1 MGVSEYW
8 WLEGCG
14 FTGFQVFT
22 GLRCSRFEK
31 PVRSKKN
38 PEKPVFT
45 GDITTNT
52 TPPEL
57 EASSMAES
65 QEKFV
70 ANPNGKA
77 PIWEF
82 FCFRCKDGQVDST
95 KAYCTKAYC
104 TECKASVKLG
114 GGTSNMSAHVRRHHP
129 LLLNKPFGKAKVAS
143 VRNPPGGKNM
153 LRIWNL
159 KVVTFY
165 ECIAPQQFLEHIFI
179 EKYTHPLLTYTWFAT
194 LDANTS

>member
-1 MGVSEYW
+1 MHAAYQ
-8 WLEGCG
+8 LEGCG
-14 FTGFQVFT
+14 FTSVQVFT
-22 GLRCSRFEK
+22 GLCCSRFEK

-38 PEKPVFT
+38 EKPVFK
-45 GDITTNT
+45 GDMTTNT

-57 EASSMAES
+57 DASSMVES

-70 ANPNGKA
+70 ANLKGKA

-82 FCFRCKDGQVDST
+82 FRFRCKDGQVVS
-95 KAYCTKAYC
+95 TKAYC

-129 LLLNKPFGKAKVAS
+129 LLLNKPFGKAKVTS
-143 VRNPPGGKNM
+143 VRNPPGRKNT

-165 ECIAPQQFLEHIFI
+165 ECITPQQHLEHIFI
-179 EKYTHPLLTYTWFAT
+179 EKYTHPLLTYTWLAT
-194 LDANTS
+194 LDANTG